1 MITGMTV
8 LSELKARICTEGNPR
23 LSRPMIEADLKVVG
37 HAAVRRM
44 ACLDAATEM
53 ERSTREDLILD
64 TRLDVSTKNLQQA
77 NLHEKFGKFAEKKYI
92 AMTSSA
98 MSTGDK
104 IEQARALVDQ
114 ANFRLSSLTMPI
126 LTLTFVSL
134 LKLESLGK
142 HKEAAALKQMISMT
156 SLVHEDNKKEKAV
169 EAPVDRAEVAARNKQ
184 IEDAK
189 TLAAQVPLT
198 P

>member
-1 MITGMTV
+1 
-8 LSELKARICTEGNPR
+8 
-23 LSRPMIEADLKVVG
+23 
-37 HAAVRRM
+37 
-44 ACLDAATEM
+44 
-53 ERSTREDLILD
+53 
-64 TRLDVSTKNLQQA
+64 
-77 NLHEKFGKFAEKKYI
+77 
-92 AMTSSA
+92 MTSSA

-114 ANFRLSSLTMPI
+114 AKFRLSSLTMPI